1 MDTYG
6 VIGWPI
12 KHSLSPAMH
21 NAAFKELGIQNK
33 AKYIKIPVD
42 PDNLENF
49 LLGNKSEKD
58 TDGNNIHVKD
68 LSGFNITIPHKIKAR
83 EILQK
88 KFHIVKDSDFKSE
101 YIYYDN
107 ISRAINTVI
116 RKGEDLKYCNTDP
129 IGFRHSLDADL
140 KFKTKDKSVLIIGCG
155 GAGRA
160 VIAEMSYYASWVKK
174 IYLYDINKEAVD
186 SAKKQYS
193 DLRNKIEFIDNPDK
207 MLKLKNE
214 IDLLVN
220 TSPVGMEEGD
230 NRLPVDK
237 NLLRKGLYVFDLV
250 YN

>member
-116 RKGEDLKYCNTDP
+116 RKDGKVSTCVRFDP
-129 IGFRHSLDADL
+129 HGLG
-140 KFKTKDKSVLIIGCG
+140 IIGDCTKMSLIDIWH
-155 GAGRA
+155 GARRIKWLKCHIKGRRQE
-160 VIAEMSYYASWVKK
+160 IKCRY
-174 IYLYDINKEAVD
+174 IYSFAAAADVYKENV
-186 SAKKQYS
+186 
-193 DLRNKIEFIDNPDK
+193 
-207 MLKLKNE
+207 
-214 IDLLVN
+214 
-220 TSPVGMEEGD
+220 
-230 NRLPVDK
+230 
-237 NLLRKGLYVFDLV
+237 RKGQGAFRETAGNKY
-250 YN
+250 YS